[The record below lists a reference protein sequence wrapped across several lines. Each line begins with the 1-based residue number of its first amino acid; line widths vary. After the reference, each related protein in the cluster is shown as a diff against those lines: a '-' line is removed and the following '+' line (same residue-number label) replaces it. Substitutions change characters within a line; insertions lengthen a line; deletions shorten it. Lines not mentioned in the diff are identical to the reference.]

1 MMYFIPGLA
10 ATTTANVEARQNHD
24 QRTTAIAVCVFV
36 EDEAFGGALRRVT
49 CDAIEL
55 VGGAVDASG
64 RCPSPASRRF
74 RASVFG

>member
-1 MMYFIPGLA
+1 MYFSPGLA
-10 ATTTANVEARQNHD
+10 AAATATVEARQSHD
-24 QRTTAIAVCVFV
+24 QRTTAMTICVFV
-36 EDEAFGGALRRVT
+36 EGEAFGGALRRLT

>member
-1 MMYFIPGLA
+1 MMYFSPGLA
-10 ATTTANVEARQNHD
+10 AAATSNVEARQSHD
-24 QRTTAIAVCVFV
+24 QKTTAIAVCVFM

-64 RCPSPASRRF
+64 RRPSPASRRF

>member
-1 MMYFIPGLA
+1 MMYFSPGLA
-10 ATTTANVEARQNHD
+10 AVATANVEARHSHNQK
-24 QRTTAIAVCVFV
+24 TTAMTVCVFV
-36 EDEAFGGALRRVT
+36 KGEAFGDALRRLT